1 MSSLC
6 SAVDYNSKGL
16 FKCICNQVNYLGRK
30 IKAKVTL
37 TLLGRISNFLYW
49 RFPYPCHRR
58 SFETHDNSLL
68 KKIILIVGTKKL
80 KGEIRLNKRIKN
92 KMGEQTKLSQFREI
106 FFLRSKY
113 LLSSYLY
120 NIVLMCSLIKLKD
133 RFFLHFFW
141 EISEI
146 KTR

>member
-1 MSSLC
+1 MSHVFTIQYMSSLC

-68 KKIILIVGTKKL
+68 KKIILIVSTKKL

-92 KMGEQTKLSQFREI
+92 KMGEQTKLSQIREI
-106 FFLRSKY
+106 LKLWGGGRCNREQCTH
-113 LLSSYLY
+113 SS
-120 NIVLMCSLIKLKD
+120 IES
-133 RFFLHFFW
+133 RLHIYIYF
-141 EISEI
+141 
-146 KTR
+146 